1 MEAPARREATTTTE
15 DQASDGVPV
24 GGFPPPN
31 FPPISTPT
39 PDPSPKCTVL
49 LVPPFSFSA
58 LVINFARCGVHKTQ
72 IRSWS
77 LLLVLRVTYKIVLEI
92 QIKYTSLLLKLLCK

>member
-72 IRSWS
+72 IRS
-77 LLLVLRVTYKIVLEI
+77 LVLRVTYKIVLEI